1 MKLKTGQILMYITL
15 GVVMTLIAMFTT
27 NRFKRTETYTR
38 EQLES
43 DLTTLVSDL
52 EKDGI
57 LQQDDTEDE

>member
-1 MKLKTGQILMYITL
+1 MYITL

-43 DLTTLVSDL
+43 DLTALVSDL